1 MIWVEGVA
9 LTPAVGACGMWKEEE
24 DGGRVWITCLDR
36 RGRATWRRVP
46 GEEAALQARSEGFN
60 LERKAETGEMWLL
73 VRGRGGEVD
82 ISAEA
87 KIFELVQRKNWR
99 AKCHQTRSLIQNC
112 VRYVDITNDSNSL
125 TRV

>member
-1 MIWVEGVA
+1 M
-9 LTPAVGACGMWKEEE
+9 
-24 DGGRVWITCLDR
+24 WITCLDR
-36 RGRATWRRVP
+36 RGRAAWRRVAD
-46 GEEAALQARSEGFN
+46 EDVALQTRSEGFN

-87 KIFELVQRKNWR
+87 EILESLQGKNWR

-112 VRYVDITNDSNSL
+112 VRYVNITNDSDSL
-125 TRV
+125 TRVC